1 MGQRSRPVAE
11 NGSIFLP
18 TEANHET
25 CNSEN
30 CCISSAAHSHA
41 RCSPAHPESKHSEAR
56 AGCRA
61 PWQRARTQTS
71 SVHALII
78 SMSGFS
84 GTRVTF
90 IHILPICRRPTV
102 TEPCSCVRRVAS
114 SGAGADGSCPHFSST
129 PPRPH
134 PRPTPPPAT
143 ADSTAERNH
152 LPRQRHINW
161 VLGKESS
168 RAGAGGRGMNNEA
181 SPVAC
186 VFPAV

>member
-41 RCSPAHPESKHSEAR
+41 RCSPAHPESKQSEAR
-56 AGCRA
+56 VGCRA
-61 PWQRARTQTS
+61 PWQRARTQTNNTDN
-71 SVHALII
+71 L
-78 SMSGFS
+78 MSGFS

-90 IHILPICRRPTV
+90 IHILPICRHPTV

-129 PPRPH
+129 PPP
-134 PRPTPPPAT
+134 PPPPAT

-152 LPRQRHINW
+152 LPRQQHINW

-168 RAGAGGRGMNNEA
+168 RAGTGGRGMNNEA